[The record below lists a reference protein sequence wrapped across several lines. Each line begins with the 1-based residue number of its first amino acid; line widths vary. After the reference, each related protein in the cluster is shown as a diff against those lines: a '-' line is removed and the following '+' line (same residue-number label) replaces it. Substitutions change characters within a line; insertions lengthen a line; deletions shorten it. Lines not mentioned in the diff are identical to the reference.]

1 MALEGSV
8 RDCNGKR
15 NGMSTLNE
23 IRWGVLGLGWFGE
36 IHVETLSAIPGVA
49 VGAVCTRT
57 ASRLNEIADRFGVE
71 NRYSDFR
78 EMIDDPSIDIID
90 VTTHVNDHAE
100 MVIAALEAG
109 KHVFVE
115 KPMAMNVAECD
126 RMIAAAEK
134 APGLFMV
141 GHICRFDPRIALAK
155 QAVEEGRLGKII
167 SMHARRNLSKTIGE
181 ANLDK
186 ISALF
191 GDGIHDVDV
200 MLWLCGAA
208 PTSIYAQ
215 QVHPGKNKF
224 PDVGW
229 AMARLDSGATAVVE
243 SVWHLPRSTPYAIDA
258 KTEIIG
264 TEGALYV
271 DCGTAGLEIHDADG
285 VRKAETYYWPVVLGK
300 RFGILKTEL
309 EYFTECVRTGT
320 PPTHITPA
328 ESRAA
333 VAFIEAAV
341 RSAET
346 NQVIRLP

>member
-1 MALEGSV
+1 M
-8 RDCNGKR
+8 
-15 NGMSTLNE
+15 TTPNE

-36 IHVETLSAIPGVA
+36 IHVETLSGIPGVA

-57 ASRLNEIADRFGVE
+57 ESRLNDIADRFGAE
-71 NRYSDFR
+71 SRYTDYR
-78 EMIDDPSIDIID
+78 EMIQDPSIDIID
-90 VTTHVNDHAE
+90 VTTHVDDHEE

-115 KPMAMNVAECD
+115 KPMAMNAAECD

-134 APGLFMV
+134 APGMFMV
-141 GHICRFDPRIALAK
+141 GHICRFDPRVAMAK
-155 QAVEEGRLGKII
+155 QAIDEGRLGKII
-167 SMHARRNLSKTIGE
+167 SMHARRNLSKTLGE

-191 GDGIHDVDV
+191 GDGIHDIDV
-200 MLWLCGAA
+200 MLWFSGAA
-208 PTSIYAQ
+208 ATSVYAQ

-243 SVWHLPRSTPYAIDA
+243 SVWHLPRSTPYVIDA

-264 TEGALYV
+264 TEGAIYI
-271 DCGTAGLEIHDADG
+271 DCGNAGLEIHDAEG
-285 VRKAETYYWPVVLGK
+285 VHKPETLYWPTILGK
-300 RFGILKTEL
+300 RFGILKSEL
-309 EYFTECVRTGT
+309 EYFTECVRNAT
-320 PPTHITPA
+320 PPTHITAA

-333 VAFIEAAV
+333 VAFVEAAV
-341 RSAET
+341 KSAERDE
-346 NQVIRLP
+346 VISLG